1 MNRIRLLSLLFL
13 FIVSLTACSGNEELS
28 QDMGGNDK
36 GLDQLDTG
44 EQWIKY
50 SKAQWEENYKGLSIR
65 VNFISVSN
73 EAPSWDNSQKKVPS
87 IKISLTMQNTSDKSI
102 FSSTAYQS
110 GIETSSGED
119 LASSLTV
126 SDEFGYIHPGETID
140 GEIVF
145 FPEITGDVEE
155 IEWITW
161 YFIANQLDLNYKHIE
176 QPKGEYQ
183 VKLLLK

>member
-1 MNRIRLLSLLFL
+1 MNRIRLLSLLFI
-13 FIVSLTACSGNEELS
+13 FIVSLTACSGNQEPS
-28 QDMGGNDK
+28 QDIGGNDK
-36 GLDQLDTG
+36 GLDQLDAG

-50 SKAQWEENYKGLSIR
+50 NKAQWEENYKGLSIR

-73 EAPSWDNSQKKVPS
+73 EAPSWDDSKKKVPS

-102 FSSTAYQS
+102 FSSTTYQS

-119 LASSLTV
+119 FASSLTV

-161 YFIANQLDLNYKHIE
+161 YFIAYLLDSNYKQIE
-176 QPKGEYQ
+176 PKEEYQ